1 MVDPS
6 LTETEMQPQ
15 TEMQPSFR
23 SLLVTL
29 PDDTPVK
36 LPPVIKESGRSRS
49 AVYSAVKRGE
59 IATLPPIGRTLRT
72 TAREARRL
80 LGIEAA

>member
-1 MVDPS
+1 M
-6 LTETEMQPQ
+6 E
-15 TEMQPSFR
+15 PSFR
-23 SLLVTL
+23 KLLVNL
-29 PDDTPVK
+29 PDDAPVK
-36 LPPVIKESGRSRS
+36 FPPVIKESGRSRS

-80 LGIEAA
+80 LGTQATT